1 MMSPKGK
8 FLLAALTKRKHKT
21 LIAQQKINMKKKK
34 TAKLLD
40 ELKHIESKV
49 MDFDN
54 IKNDDKT
61 LNFYTD
67 TSNVHLFKWLL
78 SVLKPNVKL
87 TTK

>member
-1 MMSPKGK
+1 
-8 FLLAALTKRKHKT
+8 
-21 LIAQQKINMKKKK
+21 MKKKK

-40 ELKHIESKV
+40 ELKQIESKV
-49 MDFDN
+49 IDFDN

-61 LNFYTD
+61 LNFYTG